1 LVAGDTHDL
10 KIVTSVSNEPE
21 AAMVC
26 DLLSQAGI
34 GAIQKQSSG
43 VGSAWSGA
51 GVRDVYV
58 EEQDLDRARE
68 VLNVGGISEEEL
80 TREEEMAERA
90 TQLTQPEGKDTD
102 GNRAEPIEIPVPKV
116 STFRAAIRKVAQ
128 PLRSEPPND

>member
-1 LVAGDTHDL
+1 MADDTHDL
-10 KIVTSVSNEPE
+10 EIVTSVSNEPE

-68 VLNVGGISEEEL
+68 VLNVEGTSEEEL
-80 TREEEMAERA
+80 TQEEEAAERA
-90 TQLTQPEGKDTD
+90 TQLTQPKGKDKL
-102 GNRAEPIEIPVPKV
+102 GNPAEPIEIPVPKV
-116 STFRAAIRKVAQ
+116 STIRAAIRKLAQ
-128 PLRSEPPND
+128 PDESAGK